1 MVKSLEAEPYRIE
14 AVFEL
19 SVISLLDQCV
29 SVIRTYLRDAPRS
42 LLPRSGT
49 AALSDRRRHRAPL
62 ELQFG
67 YCGIITTIAI
77 VLTDF
82 FMHTRHDR
90 TLASIGN
97 FLFLDVLLLGAVD
110 MSNFVSI

>member
-1 MVKSLEAEPYRIE
+1 MYFK
-14 AVFEL
+14 
-19 SVISLLDQCV
+19 SLLDQCV
-29 SVIRTYLRDAPRS
+29 GVARRKHRCAPSVTI
-42 LLPRSGT
+42 LL
-49 AALSDRRRHRAPL
+49 LWH
-62 ELQFG
+62 
-67 YCGIITTIAI
+67 ITTVAI

-82 FMHTRHDR
+82 LMHTRHDQ